1 MAAFALD
8 EAVAILERTPSVL
21 RAWLAELDEAWLVAD
36 EGPDTFSPKEV
47 VGHLLHGEEADWIPR
62 ARMILEHGEAR
73 TFEPFD
79 RFAQRAL
86 LARHSAEAL
95 LERFAAARTGSLETL
110 RGWRLSAAQLA
121 LRGRHP
127 AFGPVTLGQLLSTW
141 AVHDLGH
148 VAQIARVMAKR
159 YAEEVGPW
167 REYLP
172 VLRDRT
178 RSVAP

>member
-1 MAAFALD
+1 MAAFAPE
-8 EAVAILERTPSVL
+8 EAAAILERTPAVL
-21 RAWLAELDEAWLVAD
+21 RTWLAGLDDAWLAAD

-86 LARHSAEAL
+86 LARHSSEEL
-95 LERFAAARTGSLETL
+95 LERFTAARAGSLETL
-110 RGWRLSAAQLA
+110 RGWRLSPAQLA

-159 YAEEVGPW
+159 YTADVGPW
-167 REYLP
+167 VEYLP

-178 RSVAP
+178 RGAS